1 MPPMTS
7 AALAGTRRVLHEG
20 TWRHVLSPRALLHSR
35 HFAPAAAMTLSVVG
49 AVTASGSPTGTRL
62 IDLAARVAV
71 AVGFVALALRAG
83 RVARVG
89 AALVLVLAALADPAA
104 LPLAVACAAL
114 GLALGDLTLG
124 ASGPASASLIG
135 FGLGFTALRLPG
147 TATGASAAVVAAALG
162 ILGSSIVFKANAST
176 RRRVLLTAAA
186 LGLAIVGATL
196 VLTASALAARARVH
210 DAMADTRVA
219 LDASRDGKSDQA
231 AIAFAN
237 AERSFTAA
245 HNIVSGWWTEPA
257 RLIPIVGHYRV
268 AASELTASG
277 VDLAETGARLAR
289 SSNPNVTLT
298 KGRVSIE
305 AVRAL
310 EPPLAEAVAALERT
324 ATRLSGL
331 DTTWLV
337 PQVANQIEEL
347 DQRIARGLEASTTG
361 LEAVR
366 VLPAVLGGE
375 GDRRYFVA
383 FQTPAEQRAGGG
395 IIGNYAIV
403 TFANGAFD
411 LASQGRDTD
420 LNTKGM
426 TVRTLRGP
434 DDYVRRYSTFEPER
448 TWQNV
453 TMSPDF
459 PSVAQ
464 VIEDLAPQSGAG
476 SVDGV
481 VTIDP
486 RAIAALL
493 ELTGPIDV
501 PNLDFPLSADNA
513 EQFLLHD
520 QYSSFENY
528 DERVDFL
535 GDTVNALV
543 DRLRTATLPPP
554 ARIAQIL
561 GPVVREGRIA
571 MHSTRPAEQRLFALT
586 GADGALPAVDGDFAG
601 LVTQNASGNKIDM
614 FQRRALHYD
623 AVVDPATG
631 YVDATA
637 KITLHN
643 DAPRTGLPD
652 YVIKGSGP
660 NPTAHGDSRIYVSF
674 YSPLALR
681 SARIG
686 DIPLSM
692 QGAAELGRNV
702 YSAMVLVPA
711 KSNLTLTLELAGTV
725 TTPAGDRAGYALT
738 VWRQPTIKPDGVEID
753 IRAVNGSLAPGSGLR
768 PTAGGLR
775 GAGQPAVT
783 TRYVAHGVR

>member
-1 MPPMTS
+1 M
-7 AALAGTRRVLHEG
+7 
-20 TWRHVLSPRALLHSR
+20 LSPRALMHTR
-35 HFAPAAAMTLSVVG
+35 HFAPSVAVTLSVV
-49 AVTASGSPTGTRL
+49 AAATTSGSPTGSPL
-62 IDLAARVAV
+62 IDLAARTAL
-71 AVGFVALALRAG
+71 AVGFVIVTLRAG

-89 AALVLVLAALADPAA
+89 AALVLALAALADPAA
-104 LPLAVACAAL
+104 LPLAVAYGAL
-114 GLALGDLTLG
+114 GLALGDLALG

-135 FGLGFTALRLPG
+135 FGLGFVALRLPG
-147 TATGASAAVVAAALG
+147 ATTGSSAAVVTAAFV
-162 ILGSSIVFKANAST
+162 ILGSSIAMRASTAT
-176 RRRVLLTAAA
+176 RRRVLWTAAG
-186 LGLAIVGATL
+186 LGVAVVGATL
-196 VLTASALAARARVH
+196 VLATSALVARARVE
-210 DAMADTRVA
+210 DGMADTRVA
-219 LDASRDGKSDQA
+219 LDASRDGNTEQA

-237 AERSFTAA
+237 AERSFAAA
-245 HNIVSGWWTEPA
+245 HNLVAGWWTEPA
-257 RLIPIVGHYRV
+257 RFIPIVGHYRV
-268 AASELTASG
+268 AASELTAGG
-277 VDLAETGARLAR
+277 VDLAATGARLAR
-289 SSNPNVTLT
+289 SSNPNVSMTE
-298 KGRVSIE
+298 GRVSID

-310 EPPLAEAVAALERT
+310 EPPLAEAVAALDRT
-324 ATRLSGL
+324 ADRLAGL
-331 DTTWLV
+331 KTTWLM
-337 PQVANQIEEL
+337 PPIANQIDEL
-347 DQRIARGLEASTTG
+347 EQRVARGLDETTTG

-411 LASQGRDTD
+411 LASRGRDTD
-420 LNTKGM
+420 LNTQGM
-426 TVRTLRGP
+426 PVRTLRGP
-434 DDYVRRYSTFEPER
+434 ADYVRRYRTFQPER

-486 RAIAALL
+486 RAVAALL
-493 ELTGPIDV
+493 QLTGPISV
-501 PNLDFPLSADNA
+501 PNLAFPLSAANA

-520 QYSSFENY
+520 QYSNFTSNGA
-528 DERVDFL
+528 RIDFL
-535 GDTVNALV
+535 GDTIDALV
-543 DRLRTATLPPP
+543 DRMRTATLPPP

-614 FQRRALHYD
+614 FQRRALHYK

-631 YVDATA
+631 HVDATA

-643 DAPRTGLPD
+643 DAPRTGLPH
-652 YVIKGSGP
+652 YVIGGSGA
-660 NPTAHGDSRIYVSF
+660 NPTADGDSRVYVSF

-686 DIPLSM
+686 NTPLVM
-692 QGAAELGRNV
+692 QGGAELERNV

-711 KSNLTLTLELAGTV
+711 KSSLTLTLELAGTV
-725 TTPAGDRAGYALT
+725 AAPAADRDGYALT
-738 VWRQPTIKPDGVEID
+738 LWRQPTIKPDGVEID
-753 IRAVNGSLAPGSGLR
+753 IRAKNGALAPGSGLR
-768 PTAGGLR
+768 PSAGGLR
-775 GAGQPAVT
+775 GAGHPAVT
-783 TRYVAHGVR
+783 TQYVAHGVR